1 MEARPS
7 TGFFSLP
14 TRGIRSILVLSAPEC
29 IVGTRLELA
38 VHRSAGVGQT
48 IRGLGCIG
56 PRGYQPT
63 RTQYSRAKEA
73 VALAGNERITSVQLG
88 DYLDGRLDEGL
99 EILTK
104 RNPGFHFEREQL
116 VRLAVGYGLNS
127 LFRQEARRS
136 TELSG
141 FYQRILDQDPEERMV
156 MEDLSL
162 RGARFRVFLPNPIQ
176 VNEIL
181 RIRFTLDDAAGT
193 EVAKSVVTKNI
204 VGSAVGVAFFD
215 PQADPIL
222 EAYLAAR
229 SA

>member
-1 MEARPS
+1 MPA
-7 TGFFSLP
+7 
-14 TRGIRSILVLSAPEC
+14 TRNE
-29 IVGTRLELA
+29 
-38 VHRSAGVGQT
+38 
-48 IRGLGCIG
+48 
-56 PRGYQPT
+56 
-63 RTQYSRAKEA
+63 YSRAKEA